1 MTRAMRAESFT
12 GYGALKGSHMKN
24 AKELLE
30 EFTAASFRDPKK
42 AAEMFAEDG
51 AFEMP
56 YLESVGV
63 PGRYEGR
70 EAIEGFFRFVREVY
84 PDMDLENVKV
94 MIDTP
99 EQVFAEY
106 EFTAQ
111 SSKTGRTV
119 HLLFFGRLVAE
130 NGRIKLLRESV
141 NLAELAL
148 GVFPNGLADYKVP
161 SRVSARPS
169 ANARE
174 FPHAFCGEAAGRRR
188 LASWM
193 PPATSPK
200 TSARRPQR
208 TPPRLT
214 PASASMDTRPGPVNA
229 TLSPASPS
237 TSVYS

>member
-1 MTRAMRAESFT
+1 
-12 GYGALKGSHMKN
+12 MKN

-42 AAEMFAEDG
+42 AAGMFTEDG

-56 YLESVGV
+56 YLESLGV

-111 SSKTGRTV
+111 SSKTGRTI
-119 HLLFFGRLVAE
+119 HALFFGRLIAE
-130 NGRIKLLRESV
+130 EGKIKLLRESV
-141 NLAELAL
+141 NLVEVAL
-148 GVFPNGLADYKVP
+148 GVFPNGLADYKAP
-161 SRVSARPS
+161 SEHKA
-169 ANARE
+169 
-174 FPHAFCGEAAGRRR
+174 
-188 LASWM
+188 
-193 PPATSPK
+193 
-200 TSARRPQR
+200 
-208 TPPRLT
+208 
-214 PASASMDTRPGPVNA
+214 
-229 TLSPASPS
+229 
-237 TSVYS
+237 